1 MTLKELLTQV
11 GFDELLPH
19 LKKREPK
26 HLDNMC
32 AFREAYDILQGMKP
46 DTEFKGEIHV
56 EWSGGVFECEE
67 KWIRVGPMHDCS
79 WEEDLAK
86 EIVIADDVH
95 LSPAELAMH
104 CLWEITYWGFSP
116 DEREETWQ
124 RKFGPKVLTNKYEV
138 ALDKLEESIWRHQTP
153 IWRHQTPRR
162 LRSKGKDGRRYVKW
176 TNARDFFNNRMNR
189 SKRKREY
196 RQDKRKEYLRKMATR
211 ENLVRTLSAEGSS
224 FRRNEVEFLLH
235 VQYGRQYDYR
245 SVTSNIEN
253 RLDYIFESMTR
264 YQQVDL
270 SRYDGAL
277 LFLRIPA
284 GAPLEESALTAF
296 KHGVRA
302 RLGYADIRFGSMTR
316 EADTPEV
323 AATLL
328 LNKCKVD

>member
-11 GFDELLPH
+11 GFDELLPDLEKH
-19 LKKREPK
+19 EPE
-26 HLDNMC
+26 HLDNLY
-32 AFREAYDILQGMKP
+32 AFREAYDILRNMKP
-46 DTEFKGEIHV
+46 ANNFEGKIFV
-56 EWSGGVFECEE
+56 EWHGGEWEDEE
-67 KWIRVGPMHDCS
+67 KWIGVSPMHDCT

-86 EIVIADDVH
+86 EIVVADDVH
-95 LSPAELAMH
+95 LTLVELAMH

-153 IWRHQTPRR
+153 RR

-176 TNARDFFNNRMNR
+176 TNTRDFFNNRMNR

-196 RQDKRKEYLRKMATR
+196 RQDKRKEYLRKMAAR
-211 ENLVRTLSAEGSS
+211 ENLVRKLSAEGSS

-264 YQQVDL
+264 YQQLDL
-270 SRYDGAL
+270 SRYNSAVI
-277 LFLRIPA
+277 FLQF
-284 GAPLEESALTAF
+284 PLGKPVDELSLNSF
-296 KHGVRA
+296 KQGIREW
-302 RLGYADIRFGSMTR
+302 LGYTDIYFGSVGVET
-316 EADTPEV
+316 EAPDV
-323 AATLL
+323 NVTLL
-328 LNKCKVD
+328 LSRRMEK

>member
-19 LKKREPK
+19 LKRHEPE
-26 HLDNMC
+26 HLDNLY
-32 AFREAYDILQGMKP
+32 AFREAYDILRNMEPANNFEGKI
-46 DTEFKGEIHV
+46 FI
-56 EWSGGVFECEE
+56 EWHGREWEDEE
-67 KWIRVGPMHDCS
+67 KWIGVSPMHDCT

-86 EIVIADDVH
+86 EIVVADDVH
-95 LSPAELAMH
+95 LTLAELAMH

-124 RKFGPKVLTNKYEV
+124 RKFGPKILNNKYEV
-138 ALDKLEESIWRHQTP
+138 ALDKLEES

-162 LRSKGKDGRRYVKW
+162 LRSKGKDGRRYVTW

-196 RQDKRKEYLRKMATR
+196 RQDKREEYLRKMAAR
-211 ENLVRTLSAEGSS
+211 ENLVRMLSAEGSS

-270 SRYDGAL
+270 SRYNSAVI
-277 LFLRIPA
+277 FLQFSLGKPLDELSLTSFKQRIR
-284 GAPLEESALTAF
+284 EW
-296 KHGVRA
+296 
-302 RLGYADIRFGSMTR
+302 LGYTDILFGSIEVET
-316 EADTPEV
+316 EAPDV
-323 AATLL
+323 NVTLL
-328 LNKCKVD
+328 LSRRMEK

>member
-11 GFDELLPH
+11 GFDELLPYLEKH
-19 LKKREPK
+19 EPE
-26 HLDNMC
+26 HLDNLYD
-32 AFREAYDILQGMKP
+32 FREAYDILRNMKP
-46 DTEFKGEIHV
+46 ANNFEGKIFV
-56 EWSGGVFECEE
+56 EWHGGEWEDEE
-67 KWIRVGPMHDCS
+67 KWIGVSPMHDCT

-86 EIVIADDVH
+86 EIVVADDVH
-95 LSPAELAMH
+95 LTLAELAMH

-124 RKFGPKVLTNKYEV
+124 RKFGPKILNNKYEV

-153 IWRHQTPRR
+153 RR
-162 LRSKGKDGRRYVKW
+162 LRSRGRQGERCVRIEFPIKW
-176 TNARDFFNNRMNR
+176 NPERKNR

-196 RQDKRKEYLRKMATR
+196 RQDKREEYLRKMATR
-211 ENLVRTLSAEGSS
+211 ENLVRMLSAEGSS

-270 SRYDGAL
+270 SRYNSAVI
-277 LFLRIPA
+277 FLQFPLGKPLDELSLTSFKQRIR
-284 GAPLEESALTAF
+284 EW
-296 KHGVRA
+296 
-302 RLGYADIRFGSMTR
+302 LGYTDIYFGSVGVET
-316 EADTPEV
+316 EATDV
-323 AATLL
+323 NVTLL
-328 LNKCKVD
+328 LSRRMEK

>member
-11 GFDELLPH
+11 GFDELLPDLEKH
-19 LKKREPK
+19 EPE
-26 HLDNMC
+26 HLDNLY
-32 AFREAYDILQGMKP
+32 AFREAYDILRNMEPANNFEGKI
-46 DTEFKGEIHV
+46 FV
-56 EWSGGVFECEE
+56 EWHGGEWEDEE
-67 KWIRVGPMHDCS
+67 KWIGVSPMHDCT

-86 EIVIADDVH
+86 EIVVADDVH
-95 LSPAELAMH
+95 LTLAELAMH

-153 IWRHQTPRR
+153 RR
-162 LRSKGKDGRRYVKW
+162 LRSKGKDGWRYVKW

-196 RQDKRKEYLRKMATR
+196 RQDKRKEYLRKMAAR
-211 ENLVRTLSAEGSS
+211 ENLVRKLSAEGSS

-264 YQQVDL
+264 YQQLDL
-270 SRYDGAL
+270 SRYNSAVI
-277 LFLRIPA
+277 FLQF
-284 GAPLEESALTAF
+284 PLGKPVDELSLNSF
-296 KHGVRA
+296 KQGIREW
-302 RLGYADIRFGSMTR
+302 LGYTDIYFGSVGVET
-316 EADTPEV
+316 EAPDV
-323 AATLL
+323 NVTLL
-328 LNKCKVD
+328 LSRRMEK

>member
-11 GFDELLPH
+11 GFDELLPYLEKH
-19 LKKREPK
+19 EPE
-26 HLDNMC
+26 HLDNLYD
-32 AFREAYDILQGMKP
+32 FREAYDILRNMKP
-46 DTEFKGEIHV
+46 ANNFEGKIFV
-56 EWSGGVFECEE
+56 EWHGGEWEDEE
-67 KWIRVGPMHDCS
+67 KWIGVSPMHDCT

-86 EIVIADDVH
+86 EIVVADDVH
-95 LSPAELAMH
+95 LTLAELAMH

-124 RKFGPKVLTNKYEV
+124 RKFGPKVLNNKYEI

-153 IWRHQTPRR
+153 RR
-162 LRSKGKDGRRYVKW
+162 LRSRGRQGERCVRVEFPIKW
-176 TNARDFFNNRMNR
+176 NFDRKNR

-196 RQDKRKEYLRKMATR
+196 RQDKREEYLRKMATR

-270 SRYDGAL
+270 SRYNSAVI
-277 LFLRIPA
+277 FLQFPLGKPLDELSLTSFKQRIR
-284 GAPLEESALTAF
+284 EW
-296 KHGVRA
+296 
-302 RLGYADIRFGSMTR
+302 LGYTDILFGSIEVKT
-316 EADTPEV
+316 EAPDV
-323 AATLL
+323 NVTLL
-328 LNKCKVD
+328 LSRRM

>member
-11 GFDELLPH
+11 GFDELLPYLEKH
-19 LKKREPK
+19 EPE
-26 HLDNMC
+26 HLDNLYD
-32 AFREAYDILQGMKP
+32 FREAYDILRNLEPAKDFEGK
-46 DTEFKGEIHV
+46 IYV
-56 EWSGGVFECEE
+56 EWHGGEWEGEE
-67 KWIRVGPMHDCS
+67 KWIGVGPMHDCT

-86 EIVIADDVH
+86 EVVVADDIH
-95 LSPAELAMH
+95 LTKTEIAMH

-116 DEREETWQ
+116 AERQETWQ
-124 RKFGPKVLTNKYEV
+124 RKFGPKVLTNKYEI
-138 ALDKLEESIWRHQTP
+138 ALDKLEESIWK
-153 IWRHQTPRR
+153 HQTPRR
-162 LRSKGKDGRRYVKW
+162 LRSRGRQGERCVRIEFPIRW
-176 TNARDFFNNRMNR
+176 NPDCNNR
-189 SKRKREY
+189 SKRKREF
-196 RQDKRKEYLRKMATR
+196 RQDKRQEYLRKMAVR
-211 ENLVRTLSAEGSS
+211 ENLVRMLSAEGSS
-224 FRRNEVEFLLH
+224 FRRNDVEFLLN

-245 SVTSNIEN
+245 SVTQETGS
-253 RLDYIFESMTR
+253 RLAYILESMTH
-264 YQQVDL
+264 YQQLDL

-296 KHGVRA
+296 KQGVRA

>member
-11 GFDELLPH
+11 GFDELLPYLEKH
-19 LKKREPK
+19 EPE
-26 HLDNMC
+26 HLDNLYD
-32 AFREAYDILQGMKP
+32 FREAYDILRNMKP
-46 DTEFKGEIHV
+46 ANNFEGKIFV
-56 EWSGGVFECEE
+56 EWHGGEWEDEE
-67 KWIRVGPMHDCS
+67 KWIGVSPMHDCT

-86 EIVIADDVH
+86 EIVVADDVH
-95 LSPAELAMH
+95 LTLAELAMH

-124 RKFGPKVLTNKYEV
+124 REFGPKVLNNKYEV
-138 ALDKLEESIWRHQTP
+138 ALDKLEES

-162 LRSKGKDGRRYVKW
+162 LRSKGKDGRRYVTW

-196 RQDKRKEYLRKMATR
+196 RQDKREEYLRKMAAR

-224 FRRNEVEFLLH
+224 FRRNEVEFLLSM
-235 VQYGRQYDYR
+235 QYGRQYDYR

-270 SRYDGAL
+270 SRYNSAVI
-277 LFLRIPA
+277 FLQFPLGKPLDELSLTSFKQRIR
-284 GAPLEESALTAF
+284 EW
-296 KHGVRA
+296 
-302 RLGYADIRFGSMTR
+302 LGYTDILFGSIEVET
-316 EADTPEV
+316 EAPDV
-323 AATLL
+323 NVTLL
-328 LNKCKVD
+328 LSRRMEK

>member
-11 GFDELLPH
+11 GFDELLPYLEKH
-19 LKKREPK
+19 EPE
-26 HLDNMC
+26 HQDNLY
-32 AFREAYDILQGMKP
+32 AFREAYDILRNMKP
-46 DTEFKGEIHV
+46 ANNFEGKIFV
-56 EWSGGVFECEE
+56 EWHGGEWEDEE
-67 KWIRVGPMHDCS
+67 KWIGVNPMHDCT

-86 EIVIADDVH
+86 EIVVADDVH
-95 LSPAELAMH
+95 ISQIEIAMH

-116 DEREETWQ
+116 AERLEIWRQ
-124 RKFGPKVLTNKYEV
+124 KFGPQILTNPYEV

-153 IWRHQTPRR
+153 RR
-162 LRSKGKDGRRYVKW
+162 LRSRGEDGRRYVTW
-176 TNARDFFNNRMNR
+176 TNARSFFDNRMNR

-196 RQDKRKEYLRKMATR
+196 RQDKRQEYLRKMAVR
-211 ENLVRTLSAEGSS
+211 ENLVRMLSAEGSS
-224 FRRNEVEFLLH
+224 FRRNDVEFLLN

-245 SVTSNIEN
+245 SVTQETGS
-253 RLDYIFESMTR
+253 RLAYILESMTH
-264 YQQVDL
+264 YQQLDL
-270 SRYDGAL
+270 SRYDRAL

-296 KHGVRA
+296 KQGVRA

>member
-11 GFDELLPH
+11 GFDELLPYLEKH
-19 LKKREPK
+19 EPE
-26 HLDNMC
+26 HLDNLYD
-32 AFREAYDILQGMKP
+32 FREAYDILRNMKP
-46 DTEFKGEIHV
+46 ANNFEGKIFV
-56 EWSGGVFECEE
+56 EWHGGEWEDEE
-67 KWIRVGPMHDCS
+67 KWIGVSPMHDCT

-86 EIVIADDVH
+86 EIVVADDVH
-95 LSPAELAMH
+95 LTLAELAMH

-124 RKFGPKVLTNKYEV
+124 RKFGPKVLANKYEI
-138 ALDKLEESIWRHQTP
+138 ALDKLEESIWK
-153 IWRHQTPRR
+153 HQTPRR
-162 LRSKGKDGRRYVKW
+162 LRSRGRQGERCVRVEFPIKW
-176 TNARDFFNNRMNR
+176 NFDRKNR

-196 RQDKRKEYLRKMATR
+196 RQDKREEYLRKMATR

-270 SRYDGAL
+270 SRYDSAVI
-277 LFLRIPA
+277 FLQFPLGKPLDELSLTSFKQRIR
-284 GAPLEESALTAF
+284 EW
-296 KHGVRA
+296 
-302 RLGYADIRFGSMTR
+302 LGYTDILFGSIEVKT
-316 EADTPEV
+316 EAPDV
-323 AATLL
+323 NVTLL
-328 LNKCKVD
+328 LSRRMEK

>member
-11 GFDELLPH
+11 GFDELLPYLEKH
-19 LKKREPK
+19 ELE
-26 HLDNMC
+26 HLDNLY
-32 AFREAYDILQGMKP
+32 AFRETYDILRNMEPANNFEGKI
-46 DTEFKGEIHV
+46 FV
-56 EWSGGVFECEE
+56 EWHGGEWEDEE
-67 KWIRVGPMHDCS
+67 KWIGVSPMHDCT

-86 EIVIADDVH
+86 EIVVADDVH
-95 LSPAELAMH
+95 LTLAELAMH

-124 RKFGPKVLTNKYEV
+124 RKFGPKVLANKYEI
-138 ALDKLEESIWRHQTP
+138 ALDKLEESIWK
-153 IWRHQTPRR
+153 HQTPRR
-162 LRSKGKDGRRYVKW
+162 LRSRGRQGERFVRVEFPIKW
-176 TNARDFFNNRMNR
+176 NFDRKNR

-196 RQDKRKEYLRKMATR
+196 RQDKREEYLRKMATR

-270 SRYDGAL
+270 SRYNSAVI
-277 LFLRIPA
+277 FLQFPLGKPLDELSLTSFKQRIR
-284 GAPLEESALTAF
+284 EW
-296 KHGVRA
+296 
-302 RLGYADIRFGSMTR
+302 LGYTDILFGSI
-316 EADTPEV
+316 EV
-323 AATLL
+323 ETDAPDVNVTLL
-328 LNKCKVD
+328 LSRRMEK

>member
-11 GFDELLPH
+11 GFDELLPYLEKH
-19 LKKREPK
+19 EPE
-26 HLDNMC
+26 HLDNLYD
-32 AFREAYDILQGMKP
+32 FREAYDILRNMKP
-46 DTEFKGEIHV
+46 ANNFEGKIFV
-56 EWSGGVFECEE
+56 EWHGGEWEDEE
-67 KWIRVGPMHDCS
+67 KWIGVSPMHDCT

-86 EIVIADDVH
+86 EIVVADDVH
-95 LSPAELAMH
+95 LTLAELAMH

-124 RKFGPKVLTNKYEV
+124 RKFGPKVLANKYEI
-138 ALDKLEESIWRHQTP
+138 ALDKLEESIWK
-153 IWRHQTPRR
+153 HQTPRR
-162 LRSKGKDGRRYVKW
+162 LRSRGRQGERCVRVEFPIKW
-176 TNARDFFNNRMNR
+176 NFDRKNR

-196 RQDKRKEYLRKMATR
+196 RQDKREEYLRKMATR

-270 SRYDGAL
+270 SRYNSAVI
-277 LFLRIPA
+277 FLQFPLGKSLDELSLTSFKQRIR
-284 GAPLEESALTAF
+284 EW
-296 KHGVRA
+296 
-302 RLGYADIRFGSMTR
+302 LGYTDILFGSIEVET
-316 EADTPEV
+316 EAPDV
-323 AATLL
+323 NVTLL
-328 LNKCKVD
+328 LSRRMEK